1 MLHLFNCCHQFLGAY
16 ICYLFL
22 FLDNDG
28 RIEITNDFIPPL
40 PAESAPP
47 PPPPPPPPPG
57 NETAEEMILSK
68 SPDTIL
74 EENSA
79 SLSDSAPNFARITS
93 CSEFSSGTSSP
104 SLAELEELKKKLVM
118 QLDNSGDD
126 EPYYEPSDDPPL
138 DDDEISSNVVVVE
151 DDKTSDSL
159 YILDECVASDLS
171 NLSSRSNSDSPGK
184 FDVPECSQNKT
195 VLQENSPD
203 NSHLSD
209 SSHSLERTTS
219 QSKMV
224 ALGTPSL
231 SRHSPFVKLPDYEK
245 FSKDVSA
252 HLPFENLPNS
262 TGTYEKMKNVVK
274 KVREKLSSLMN

>member
-1 MLHLFNCCHQFLGAY
+1 M
-16 ICYLFL
+16 FL

-57 NETAEEMILSK
+57 NETAEEIILSK
-68 SPDTIL
+68 LSVNIL

-79 SLSDSAPNFARITS
+79 SFSDSAPNFARITS

-138 DDDEISSNVVVVE
+138 DDDEFNSNVVVD

-171 NLSSRSNSDSPGK
+171 NLSSRSNSDSLEK
-184 FDVPECSQNKT
+184 SDVPECSQNKT
-195 VLQENSPD
+195 VLPENSPENSQD
-203 NSHLSD
+203 KSHLSD
-209 SSHSLERTTS
+209 SLHSLERTTS

-224 ALGTPSL
+224 ALGTPSV

-274 KVREKLSSLMN
+274 KVRDKLSSLMN